1 MLAHGSV
8 LLTEKREVKERGED
22 AVGMAAPLGDREG
35 GRAPAGRDWWDGVG
49 VALGER
55 EREWGHHWVRERER
69 GVGGCTG
76 SDEKGKGA
84 CMRKREGGFAFA
96 AVAET

>member
-1 MLAHGSV
+1 MDPTTALMLAHGSV

-55 EREWGHHWVRERER
+55 ER
-69 GVGGCTG
+69 VGAPLGP
-76 SDEKGKGA
+76 
-84 CMRKREGGFAFA
+84 RKREGGWGLHWI
-96 AVAET
+96 

>member
-1 MLAHGSV
+1 MDPTTALMLARGSV
-8 LLTEKREVKERGED
+8 LLTEKRDEGERGED

-55 EREWGHHWVRERER
+55 ERESGGTTGSEKER
-69 GVGGCTG
+69 GGLHWI
-76 SDEKGKGA
+76 
-84 CMRKREGGFAFA
+84 
-96 AVAET
+96 

>member
-1 MLAHGSV
+1 MDPTTALMLARGSV
-8 LLTEKREVKERGED
+8 LLTEKRDEGERGED

-49 VALGER
+49 VSLGER

-69 GVGGCTG
+69 GVAL
-76 SDEKGKGA
+76 DL
-84 CMRKREGGFAFA
+84 MRRERVHA
-96 AVAET
+96 